1 MMTEGVAMRTRA
13 PAMDPK
19 VYALLTGDLG
29 TNQAVSKVC
38 LELGQVLTA
47 FLPDLVEMETQQK
60 MTFYF
65 ERCESGYK
73 NEMIS
78 EMAPGTVLMDGSLKN
93 WCPDFTIAC
102 SSSAI
107 IALVE
112 TLMGGDPSTLGN
124 VEARPASSIELEM
137 APLIMEK
144 IAQVIKSA
152 VDAPGNYEPLLTK
165 PVNLKNRP
173 KPAEDYVDMFAA
185 LIRMKI
191 EFGSLTSFF
200 EVVIP
205 QKTLLKTK
213 VRAPAASAAFKSV
226 NDWADILE
234 DQVRRSDVK
243 VEARIHLTPLT
254 LGVIAKLQPGDVI
267 PFLDTDDVRAQVSA
281 NGRDLY
287 SCEFGRA
294 GNNYT
299 VRVKESSGSDQ
310 DLLRDLL
317 S

>member
-1 MMTEGVAMRTRA
+1 MRTQA
-13 PAMDPK
+13 PAIDPK
-19 VYALLTGDLG
+19 VYALMTGELG
-29 TNQAVSKVC
+29 TNQTISKVC
-38 LELGQVLTA
+38 VELGHVLTA

-60 MTFYF
+60 MSFYF
-65 ERCESGYK
+65 ERCETGYK
-73 NEMIS
+73 NELITD
-78 EMAPGTVLMDGSLKN
+78 MAPGTVLMDGSLKN
-93 WCPDFTIAC
+93 WCSDFTIAC

-112 TLMGGDPSTLGN
+112 TLMGGDPASLGA

-137 APLIMEK
+137 APLILDK

-152 VDAPGNYEPLLTK
+152 VDAPGNYEPILTK
-165 PVNLKNRP
+165 PHNLKSRP

-191 EFGSLTSFF
+191 EFGDLTSFF
-200 EVVIP
+200 EIVIP

-213 VRAPAASAAFKSV
+213 VRHPVSGAPAKAV

-267 PFLDTDDVRAQVSA
+267 PFLDKDDVRAQVSA

-299 VRVKESSGSDQ
+299 VRVRESSGSDQ

-317 S
+317 T